1 MSASIIPSSSAETYL
16 RQPLKLHANAG
27 LSGTQQAYPRD
38 RCVPQLIAAQAA
50 ATPEAQAV
58 AAGGEILTYR
68 ELDQQSN
75 QLAHHLISLGVEQET
90 IVGLCMHR
98 SPQTI
103 ICALAILK
111 AGGAYLPL
119 DPAYPVE
126 RLAFMLNESQP
137 RVLITQQRVA
147 EQLSSGSWKV
157 INIDGD
163 RTQFD
168 RQPVTPPDVDMN
180 AAQLAYVIYTSGST
194 GQPKGVEIT
203 HDSLLNLVF
212 WHQREFDVTP
222 RDRASHLANVGF
234 DAAVWEVWPYLS
246 AGASLHLPDEDTRIS
261 PGLLRDWLVQQEISI
276 SFLPT
281 MLAEGVMTL
290 DWPKESA
297 LRFLLTGADTLHQY
311 PNTELPFQLVNNYGP
326 TECTVVAT
334 SGRVLPKDQFN
345 GLPTIG
351 RPIANTE
358 VYLLD
363 ENLQPVPTGA
373 TGELYIGGSGVARG
387 YLNRPD
393 LTSKRFMRDP
403 FSTEPGARLY
413 KTGDLACRL
422 SDGELAF
429 LGRTDEQIKIL
440 GHRIEPNEIVAV
452 LDRHPSIRSS
462 VVVARGQDCRE
473 KQLAAYI
480 VLSNGHTPATG
491 DLRTFLQSALPDY
504 MVPTVFVRLDALPLT
519 PNSKVDRGALPEPD
533 PENTLRDDP
542 FTAPSTPIEQRLS
555 KLLTTLLNLNEVS
568 INDNF
573 FLLGGHSLLGTQ
585 LIGRI
590 RGAFGVELG
599 LRTLFDTPTIA
610 ELSTEIEQLIVG
622 RVESMSDDE
631 VESLLA

>member
-1 MSASIIPSSSAETYL
+1 MSASIIPSSSAETYVG
-16 RQPLKLHANAG
+16 QPLELHASA
-27 LSGTQQAYPRD
+27 TQRAYPRD
-38 RCVPQLIAAQAA
+38 RCVPQLIAAQVA

-75 QLAHHLISLGVEQET
+75 QLAHHLVSLGVERET
-90 IVGLCMHR
+90 IVGLCMDR

-119 DPAYPVE
+119 DPAYPIE

-137 RVLITQQRVA
+137 RVLITRQKMA
-147 EQLSSGSWKV
+147 EELASGSWKV
-157 INIDGD
+157 VNIDD
-163 RTQFD
+163 DQSQFD
-168 RQPVTPPDVDMN
+168 RQPITSPDVDVC
-180 AAQLAYVIYTSGST
+180 AEQLAYVIYTSGST

-212 WHQREFDVTP
+212 WHQREFEVTP
-222 RDRASHLANVGF
+222 RDRASHLAGVGF

-246 AGASLHLPDEDTRIS
+246 AGASLHLPDDDTRVS
-261 PGLLRDWLVQQEISI
+261 LDLLRDWLVQQEISI

-281 MLAEGVMTL
+281 TLAEGVMTL
-290 DWPKESA
+290 DWPKEST

-311 PNTELPFQLVNNYGP
+311 PNTNLPFQLVNNYGP

-334 SGRVLPKDQFN
+334 SGRVLPKNQFD

-373 TGELYIGGSGVARG
+373 SGELYIGGSGVARG
-387 YLNRPD
+387 YINRPD
-393 LTSKRFMRDP
+393 LTSERFIRNP
-403 FSTEPGARLY
+403 FSTDTGARLY
-413 KTGDLACRL
+413 KTGDLACCL
-422 SDGELAF
+422 SGGELAF

-452 LDRHPSIRSS
+452 LDGHPSIRSS
-462 VVVARGQDCRE
+462 VVVARGQECRE

-480 VLSNGHTPATG
+480 VLSNGNTPVTS

-519 PNSKVDRGALPEPD
+519 PNGKVDRGALPEPD
-533 PENTLRDDP
+533 PENILRDDL
-542 FTAPSTPIEQRLS
+542 FTAPSTPIEQRLA
-555 KLLTTLLNLNEVS
+555 KILTTLLNLNEVS
-568 INDNF
+568 ISDNF

-610 ELSTEIEQLIVG
+610 ELSTEIERLIVAK
-622 RVESMSDDE
+622 VESMSDSE
-631 VESLLA
+631 VDRLLA

>member
-1 MSASIIPSSSAETYL
+1 
-16 RQPLKLHANAG
+16 
-27 LSGTQQAYPRD
+27 
-38 RCVPQLIAAQAA
+38 
-50 ATPEAQAV
+50 
-58 AAGGEILTYR
+58 
-68 ELDQQSN
+68 
-75 QLAHHLISLGVEQET
+75 
-90 IVGLCMHR
+90 
-98 SPQTI
+98 
-103 ICALAILK
+103 
-111 AGGAYLPL
+111 
-119 DPAYPVE
+119 
-126 RLAFMLNESQP
+126 
-137 RVLITQQRVA
+137 
-147 EQLSSGSWKV
+147 
-157 INIDGD
+157 
-163 RTQFD
+163 
-168 RQPVTPPDVDMN
+168 
-180 AAQLAYVIYTSGST
+180 
-194 GQPKGVEIT
+194 
-203 HDSLLNLVF
+203 VF

-222 RDRASHLANVGF
+222 RDRASHLAGVGF

-246 AGASLHLPDEDTRIS
+246 AGASLHLPDDDTRIS
-261 PGLLRDWLVQQEISI
+261 PALLRDWLVQQEISI

-281 MLAEGVMTL
+281 TLAERVMTL

-326 TECTVVAT
+326 TECAVVAT

-351 RPIANTE
+351 RPISNTT

-363 ENLQPVPTGA
+363 ENLQPVPAGTS
-373 TGELYIGGSGVARG
+373 GELYIGGSGVARG

-393 LTSKRFMRDP
+393 LTAERFIRDP
-403 FSTEPGARLY
+403 FSTEIGARLY
-413 KTGDLACRL
+413 KTGDLASWR

-462 VVVARGQDCRE
+462 VVVARGQECRE

-480 VLSNGHTPATG
+480 VLSNGNPPATS

-504 MVPTVFVRLDALPLT
+504 MVPTAFVQLDALPLT
-519 PNSKVDRGALPEPD
+519 PNGKVDRAALPEPD

-542 FTAPSTPIEQRLS
+542 FTAPSTPIEQRLA
-555 KLLTTLLNLNEVS
+555 KILTMLLNLNEVS

-585 LIGRI
+585 LIGKI
-590 RGAFGVELG
+590 RGAFGVELP

-610 ELSTEIEQLIVG
+610 ELSTEIERLIFA
-622 RVESMSDDE
+622 RVESMSDAE
-631 VESLLA
+631 VDSLLA